1 MEATTVAAA
10 AASSPSGHE
19 EQQKPLNHDIAEAA
33 RAKAQGDS
41 NDNVAEEVFRA
52 DYCPLRYIVHKV
64 HLNFLLYP
72 GKTTVTT
79 DMFIDFNPD
88 YDPAQRKEGDITS
101 PEAANSDDEN
111 ILVLDGQ
118 ETDVALW
125 SIVLVEDNGG
135 EQKLTR
141 GVDYTLEPGKLILK
155 QPKAGSRIRTV
166 VSIVPESNTIL
177 EGLFTTGGLY
187 CTQCEADGFRRI
199 TYFPDRPDNLA
210 LFERVR
216 IEACAQDYPVLLSN
230 GVPIERGVIPNCDNN
245 ERHRHYAVWSDN
257 FPKPSYLFAMV
268 AGNLE
273 YIEDI
278 FATTPSQ
285 RQVTLRI
292 YSTAPYVDKLQH
304 AMTSLK
310 KAMAWDEQMFGL
322 ECDSK
327 LYQIV
332 AVDDFNAGAME
343 NKGLNIFNAGNI
355 LADEK
360 NATDEDFE
368 RVERIVRL
376 FYLSSLAYYLF
387 VFLLH
392 SFCSFWFILFNLRH
406 ANAVSGFPVCVTK
419 DCS

>member
-1 MEATTVAAA
+1 MEPSAAA
-10 AASSPSGHE
+10 AATPSPSSNE
-19 EQQKPLNHDIAEAA
+19 EQQRPLNHDIAEAT
-33 RAKAQGDS
+33 RAQVQGDS
-41 NDNVAEEVFRA
+41 NENVAEEVFRA
-52 DYCPLRYIVHKV
+52 DYRLLRYIVHKV
-64 HLNFLLYP
+64 HLNFVLNP

-79 DMFIDFNPD
+79 DMFVDVNPD
-88 YDPAQRKEGDITS
+88 YDPAQQKEGGKT
-101 PEAANSDDEN
+101 NDDN

-125 SIVLVEDNGG
+125 SIVLVKDNGG
-135 EQKLTR
+135 ERELTR
-141 GVDYTLEPGKLILK
+141 GVDYTLEPGKLILL
-155 QPKAGSRIRTV
+155 QPKAGTRIRTV
-166 VSIVPESNTIL
+166 VLIVPESNTIL

-230 GVPIERGVIPNCDNN
+230 GVPIEKGILPNSDNN
-245 ERHRHYAVWSDN
+245 GRHRHYVVWSDA
-257 FPKPSYLFAMV
+257 FPKPSYLFALV
-268 AGNLE
+268 AGDLE
-273 YIEDI
+273 YIEDT
-278 FATTPSQ
+278 FTTTPSQ

-292 YSTAPYVDKLQH
+292 YSTAPYVDNLQH

-310 KAMAWDEQMFGL
+310 KAMKWDEQTFGL
-322 ECDSK
+322 ECDSE
-327 LYQIV
+327 LYQVV

-368 RVERIVRL
+368 RVESIVRL
-376 FYLSSLAYYLF
+376 FCPHSIAF
-387 VFLLH
+387 VL
-392 SFCSFWFILFNLRH
+392 CILVPRIQFTPR
-406 ANAVSGFPVCVTK
+406 
-419 DCS
+419 